1 MSKSAK
7 KWLIAAASL
16 VMIGAIM
23 FAAAMTV
30 CHWDFSSL
38 STDHFET
45 NTYEISEEF
54 GNIKLDT
61 ETADILFAASSDNT
75 CRVVCYEE
83 GNMKH
88 SVSVQDG
95 TLTVSV
101 VDDREWYEHIGI
113 NLHSPKV
120 TVYLPKTEYASLVIK
135 GSTGDVEIADEI
147 KFDSAQISLST
158 GDIRV
163 NNISAGTLDLSAST
177 GDIVISDVSCIGDM
191 KASVT
196 TGDIVISDVSCIGD
210 MKANVTTGDV
220 KMMNVTCRNLLSTGS
235 TGDISLDNV
244 IAAEKFSIER
254 STGDVKFNSSDAAEI
269 YVKTSTGDVTGAL
282 LTEKVFITETSTG
295 SVNVPKTITGGKC
308 EIVTS
313 TGDIKI
319 EISDGADV

>member
-7 KWLIAAASL
+7 KWLITAASL
-16 VMIGAIM
+16 VTIGVIL
-23 FAAAMTV
+23 FAAVMTAY
-30 CHWDFSSL
+30 HWDFSLL
-38 STDHFET
+38 STDRFET

-54 GNIKLDT
+54 SDIKLNT
-61 ETADILFAASSDNT
+61 ETADILFAVSSDNM
-75 CRVVCYEE
+75 CRVVCCEE
-83 GNMKH
+83 ENMKH

-95 TLTVSV
+95 TLTVSF
-101 VDDREWYEHIGI
+101 VDDRTWYEHIGFSF
-113 NLHSPKV
+113 HSPKV
-120 TVYLPKTEYASLVIK
+120 TVYLPETEYASLVIK

-163 NNISAGTLDLSAST
+163 NNISAGTLDFSAST
-177 GDIVISDVSCIGDM
+177 GDIVISNVNC
-191 KASVT
+191 
-196 TGDIVISDVSCIGD
+196 TGDI
-210 MKANVTTGDV
+210 KASVTTGDV
-220 KMMNVTCRNLLSTGS
+220 KMMNVTCRNLISSGS

-282 LTEKVFITETSTG
+282 LTEKIFITETSTG
-295 SVNVPKTITGGKC
+295 SVNVPKTRTGGNC

>member
-7 KWLIAAASL
+7 KWLITAASL
-16 VMIGAIM
+16 VTIGVIL
-23 FAAAMTV
+23 FAAVMTAY
-30 CHWDFSSL
+30 HWDFSLL
-38 STDHFET
+38 STDRFET
-45 NTYEISEEF
+45 NTCEISEEF
-54 GNIKLDT
+54 SDIKLNT
-61 ETADILFAASSDNT
+61 ETADILFAVSSDNM
-75 CRVVCYEE
+75 CRVVYCEE
-83 GNMKH
+83 ENMKH
-88 SVSVQDG
+88 SVSVQNG
-95 TLTVSV
+95 TLSVSV

-120 TVYLPKTEYASLVIK
+120 TVYLPETEYASLVIK

-163 NNISAGTLDLSAST
+163 NNISAGTLDFSAST
-177 GDIVISDVSCIGDM
+177 GDIVISN
-191 KASVT
+191 VT
-196 TGDIVISDVSCIGD
+196 CTGDI
-210 MKANVTTGDV
+210 KASVTTGDV
-220 KMMNVTCRNLLSTGS
+220 KMMNVTCRNLISSGS

-282 LTEKVFITETSTG
+282 LTEKIFITETSTG
-295 SVNVPKTITGGKC
+295 SVNVPKTITGGNC

>member
-7 KWLIAAASL
+7 KWLITAASL
-16 VMIGAIM
+16 VTIGVIL
-23 FAAAMTV
+23 FAAVMTAY
-30 CHWDFSSL
+30 HWDFSRL
-38 STDHFET
+38 STERFET
-45 NTYEISEEF
+45 NTHEISEEF
-54 GNIKLDT
+54 SGIKMNTD
-61 ETADILFAASSDNT
+61 TADILFAAASDNT

-120 TVYLPKTEYASLVIK
+120 TVYLPETEYASLVIK

-163 NNISAGTLDLSAST
+163 NNISAGTLDFSAST
-177 GDIVISDVSCIGDM
+177 GDIVISN
-191 KASVT
+191 VT
-196 TGDIVISDVSCIGD
+196 CTGDI
-210 MKANVTTGDV
+210 KASVTTGDV
-220 KMMNVTCRNLLSTGS
+220 KMMNVTCRNLISSGS

-282 LTEKVFITETSTG
+282 LTEKIFITETSTG
-295 SVNVPKTITGGKC
+295 SVNVPKTITGGNC